1 MQILLSAYLDENSR
15 QSKYIKITIVNQDKY
30 YKINMDQTK
39 FQPTLIRQNNVVT
52 IHNGVG

>member
-1 MQILLSAYLDENSR
+1 MRILLSAYLDENSR

-39 FQPTLIRQNNVVT
+39 FQPTLITQNNVVT